1 MPSSATP
8 TETTTTT
15 IESKDGTSSLTA
27 RILVGIGV
35 GVALGMM
42 LGARAAMFKPLGD
55 IFINLL
61 KMIIAPLML
70 CAIVSGVASL
80 GSLVKLGRLGGK
92 ALLWYTTTGTLAI
105 INGLIMVNMI
115 GPGRNAGLKIAED
128 AATKFE
134 GYQKPSIVDDVL
146 MKIVP
151 DNIVKALADGQVL
164 SILFFGALMGA
175 ALTAIGDE
183 GKPMMGFI
191 EAFYKA
197 LMKLVEWVMLVAPF
211 GIAALVAGIV
221 GTTGAAVIKP
231 LFKYMMTV
239 MIGLAVHWV
248 VLLGIFVF
256 VVKRNPFAYIKM
268 IAPALT
274 TAFGTASSAATLP
287 VTYDCL
293 VGKAG
298 ISPRVASFFLPIS
311 SMVNSDGT
319 AVYEAVA
326 AVFIAQVVGIELSIA
341 QQATVFLVAMAASI
355 GAPGIPSAGM
365 VTLVMVLKAVHLPV
379 AGIALLAPVDRLLDQ
394 SRTMTNILG
403 DCVGVAIIDRSEV
416 GK

>member
-1 MPSSATP
+1 MSSLPNDTKHKA
-8 TETTTTT
+8 E
-15 IESKDGTSSLTA
+15 GSSLTA
-27 RILVGIGV
+27 RILIGIAVGV
-35 GVALGMM
+35 VLGVALKE
-42 LGARAAMFKPLGD
+42 RAAAFKPLGD
-55 IFINLL
+55 IFISLL

-105 INGLIMVNMI
+105 LNGLVMVNTI
-115 GPGRNAGLKIAED
+115 GPGRNSGLKIAED
-128 AATKFE
+128 ATAKYE
-134 GYQKPSIVDDVL
+134 GYKAPSVVDDVL

-151 DNIVKALADGQVL
+151 DNIVKALAEGQVL

-221 GTTGAAVIKP
+221 GTTGAAVIVP
-231 LFKYMMTV
+231 LMKYIATV
-239 MIGLAVHWV
+239 MLGLAVHWV
-248 VLLGIFVF
+248 VLLTIFVLM
-256 VVKRNPFAYIKM
+256 VKKNPFAYVAQ

-287 VTYDCL
+287 VTYECL
-293 VGKAG
+293 VNKAG
-298 ISPRVASFFLPIS
+298 ISPRIASFFLPIS

-326 AVFIAQVVGIELSIA
+326 AVFIAQVVGVDLTIA
-341 QQATVFLVAMAASI
+341 QQVAVFLAAMAASI

-365 VTLVMVLKAVHLPV
+365 VTLVMVLNAVKLPV

-403 DCVGVAIIDRSEV
+403 DCVGVAIIDKSEV
-416 GK
+416 EK